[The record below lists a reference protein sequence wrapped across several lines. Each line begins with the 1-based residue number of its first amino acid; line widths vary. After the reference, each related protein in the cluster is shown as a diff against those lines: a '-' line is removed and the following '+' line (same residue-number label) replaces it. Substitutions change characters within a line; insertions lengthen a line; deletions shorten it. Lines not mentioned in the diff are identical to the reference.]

1 MIYKILGDEPNIIVA
16 DEEYMLA
23 HYPDGNYVLD
33 ERPELEPE
41 PVPEDNT

>member
-1 MIYKILGDEPNIIVA
+1 MIYKILGEEPNIIVA
-16 DEEYMLA
+16 DEEYMMA

>member
-16 DEEYMLA
+16 DEEYMKV

-33 ERPELEPE
+33 ERPELELE
-41 PVPEDNT
+41 PIPEDNI